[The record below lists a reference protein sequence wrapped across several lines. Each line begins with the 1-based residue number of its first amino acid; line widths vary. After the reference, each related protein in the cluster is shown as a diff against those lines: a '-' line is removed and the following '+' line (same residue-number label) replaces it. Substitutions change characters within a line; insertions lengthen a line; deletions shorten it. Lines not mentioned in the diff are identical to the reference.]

1 MMSDATDT
9 TSPSASTGPLSPGRA
24 GRVFNPLVRAEV
36 RRWMARPVQY
46 LGIVAVAV
54 AGIVLLYWQ
63 NDYVTLAFTW
73 LFGGGAL
80 ASYLRQLTLL
90 IARPSTIVPLLMVWR
105 ALVSF
110 RDGGLYK
117 PFHTT
122 FLTPGEFLWGVI
134 TVPFLVGFGILVVYV
149 GAVLMPAQ
157 LEGFYATPP
166 EFRGPEWY
174 AIPVRIFLILFEGAA
189 NAGVICFLALY
200 LGLRGGATL
209 AALFP
214 VLVGVVAIQAMQA
227 AFFLYEV
234 DLHAYLVQNYLR
246 HWLPAEM
253 LHQSLVRE
261 SLRALLPAFPKLAA
275 CVVLWMLTTWHLR
288 LRDYE

>member
-1 MMSDATDT
+1 MSTPAPTSTADAH
-9 TSPSASTGPLSPGRA
+9 AGAPLSPGRA

-46 LGIVAVAV
+46 LGIVAITL

-73 LFGGGAL
+73 LFGGGPL

-122 FLTPGEFLWGVI
+122 FLTPGEFLWGI
-134 TVPFLVGFGILVVYV
+134 IAVPFLVGFVILVLYV
-149 GAVLMPAQ
+149 GAVLMPDQ
-157 LEGFYATPP
+157 IEGIYATPP
-166 EFRGPEWY
+166 DFRGVGWY
-174 AIPVRIFLILFEGAA
+174 AIPLRIFLILFEGAA

-214 VLVGVVAIQAMQA
+214 VLVCVVALQA
-227 AFFLYEV
+227 AHALFFMYEAE
-234 DLHAYLVQNYLR
+234 LHAHLVQAYLR
-246 HWLPAEM
+246 HWLPNEM
-253 LHQSLVRE
+253 LHSPGVRE
-261 SLRALLPAFPKLAA
+261 SLRALLPALPKLAA